1 MQLIY
6 KIPGP
11 ILILLGG
18 FSLSWGGLI
27 IRSFESAS
35 IWQILFYR
43 SIFFLWA
50 LITFLFLT
58 YGKKTLSR
66 IKVAGLPGIV
76 GGIFLSISF
85 VAYMYSMME
94 TTVANV
100 VFIIST
106 QTVFLPIVAYIFLK
120 EKISPRGYVAI
131 MLAMIGVTLMIGD
144 SLGTGSLKGNLAAL
158 TIPINFSVLVLII
171 RKYPKVDMVP
181 AIFYAGIFSCI
192 YGLLLLE
199 NINISVKDV
208 WLSFLLGVPQ
218 LAFGFIFITIGSR
231 TTPAVMVGLLML
243 LETIFAPIWVWLF
256 FNEIPPAS
264 VLVGGIIIISAV
276 VMKSLDFGKFK
287 R

>member
-1 MQLIY
+1 MNFVY

-11 ILILLGG
+11 LLILTGG
-18 FSLSWGGLI
+18 FCLSWGGLI
-27 IRSFESAS
+27 LRTFESAS

-43 SIFFLWA
+43 SIFFLWV
-50 LITFLFLT
+50 LIAFILLT
-58 YGKKTLSR
+58 YGKKTFKK
-66 IKVAGLPGIV
+66 IKEAGVPGLI
-76 GGIFLSISF
+76 GGIFLSTNF

-171 RKYPKVDMVP
+171 RKYPKVDMIP
-181 AIFYAGIFSCI
+181 AIFYAGILSCT

-199 NINISVKDV
+199 NFAISTKDI
-208 WLSFLLGVPQ
+208 WLAFLLGVPQ

-243 LETIFAPIWVWLF
+243 MESIFAPIWVWLF
-256 FNEIPPAS
+256 YNEIPPIS
-264 VLVGGIIIISAV
+264 VLVGGMIILSAV
-276 VMKSLDFGKFK
+276 VMKSLDYKK
-287 R
+287 V

>member
-1 MQLIY
+1 MNFVY

-11 ILILLGG
+11 LLILTGG
-18 FSLSWGGLI
+18 FCLSWGGLI
-27 IRSFESAS
+27 LRTFESAS

-43 SIFFLWA
+43 SIFFLWV
-50 LITFLFLT
+50 LIAFILLT
-58 YGKKTLSR
+58 YGKKTFKK
-66 IKVAGLPGIV
+66 IKEAGVPGLV
-76 GGIFLSISF
+76 GGLFLSTNF

-171 RKYPKVDMVP
+171 RKYPKVDMIP
-181 AIFYAGIFSCI
+181 AIFYAGILSCL

-199 NINISVKDV
+199 NFAISTKDI
-208 WLSFLLGVPQ
+208 WLAFLLGVPQ

-243 LETIFAPIWVWLF
+243 MESIFAPIWVWLF
-256 FNEIPPAS
+256 YNEIPPIS
-264 VLVGGIIIISAV
+264 VLVGGMIILSAV
-276 VMKSLDFGKFK
+276 VMKSLDYKK
-287 R
+287 V

>member
-1 MQLIY
+1 MNFVY

-11 ILILLGG
+11 ILILTGG
-18 FSLSWGGLI
+18 FCLSWGGLI
-27 IRSFESAS
+27 LRTFESAS

-43 SIFFLWA
+43 SIFFLWV
-50 LITFLFLT
+50 LIAFILLT
-58 YGKKTLSR
+58 YGKKTFKK
-66 IKVAGLPGIV
+66 IKEAGAPGLI
-76 GGIFLSISF
+76 GGIFLSTNF

-106 QTVFLPIVAYIFLK
+106 QTVFLPIIAYIFLK

-171 RKYPKVDMVP
+171 RKYPKVDMIP
-181 AIFYAGIFSCI
+181 AVFYAGILSCL

-199 NINISVKDV
+199 NFAISTKDI
-208 WLSFLLGVPQ
+208 WLAFLLGVPQ

-243 LETIFAPIWVWLF
+243 MESIFAPIWVWLF
-256 FNEIPPAS
+256 YNEIPPIS
-264 VLVGGIIIISAV
+264 VLVGGMIILSAV
-276 VMKSLDFGKFK
+276 VMKSLDYKK
-287 R
+287 V

>member
-1 MQLIY
+1 MHFIY

-27 IRSFESAS
+27 IRSFENAS

-43 SIFFLWA
+43 SLFFLWA

-58 YGKKTLSR
+58 YGKETINK
-66 IKVAGLPGIV
+66 IKIAGTPGLV
-76 GGIFLSISF
+76 GGIFLSGSF
-85 VAYMYSMME
+85 VAYMYSMTE

-106 QTVFLPIVAYIFLK
+106 QTIFLPILAYFILK
-120 EKISPRGYVAI
+120 EKISPRGLTAI
-131 MLAMIGVTLMIGD
+131 ILAMIGVTLMIGD
-144 SLGTGSLKGNLAAL
+144 SIGTGSLYGNIAAL
-158 TIPINFSVLVLII
+158 AIPINFSILILII
-171 RKYPKVDMVP
+171 RKYPKVDMIP

-199 NINISVKDV
+199 SISISAKDI

-231 TTPAVMVGLLML
+231 KTPAVMVGLLML
-243 LETIFAPIWVWLF
+243 METIFAPIWVWLF
-256 FNEIPPAS
+256 FSEIPPAS
-264 VLVGGIIIISAV
+264 VLIGGLIIISAV
-276 VMKSLDFGKFK
+276 VMKSLDFKK
-287 R
+287 KV

>member
-1 MQLIY
+1 MNFVY

-11 ILILLGG
+11 LLILTGG
-18 FSLSWGGLI
+18 FCLSWGGLI
-27 IRSFESAS
+27 LRTFESAS

-43 SIFFLWA
+43 SIFFLWV
-50 LITFLFLT
+50 LIAFILLT
-58 YGKKTLSR
+58 YRKKTFKK
-66 IKVAGLPGIV
+66 IKEAGAPGLI
-76 GGIFLSISF
+76 GGIFLSTNF

-131 MLAMIGVTLMIGD
+131 MLAMIGVTMMIGE

-171 RKYPKVDMVP
+171 RKYPKVDMIP
-181 AIFYAGIFSCI
+181 AIFYAGILSCL

-199 NINISVKDV
+199 NFAISTKDI
-208 WLSFLLGVPQ
+208 WLAFLLGVPQ

-243 LETIFAPIWVWLF
+243 MESIFAPIWVWLF
-256 FNEIPPAS
+256 YNEIPPVS
-264 VLVGGIIIISAV
+264 VLIGGIIILSAV
-276 VMKSLDFGKFK
+276 VMKSLDYKK
-287 R
+287 V

>member
-1 MQLIY
+1 MHFVY

-27 IRSFESAS
+27 IRSFEEAS

-50 LITFLFLT
+50 LITFLILT
-58 YGKKTLSR
+58 YGKKTFKK
-66 IKVAGLPGIV
+66 IKEAGIPGLV
-76 GGIFLSISF
+76 GGIFLSGSY
-85 VAYMYSMME
+85 VAYMYSMTE

-106 QTVFLPIVAYIFLK
+106 QTVFLPVLAYFFLK
-120 EKISPRGYVAI
+120 EKISPRGLVAI
-131 MLAMIGVTLMIGD
+131 VLAMIGVTLMIGD
-144 SLGTGSLKGNLAAL
+144 SFGTGSLNGNLAAL
-158 TIPINFSVLVLII
+158 VIPINFSILILII
-171 RKYPKVDMVP
+171 RKYPKVDMIP
-181 AIFYAGIFSCI
+181 AIFYAGIFSCL
-192 YGLLLLE
+192 YGLIFLE
-199 NINISVKDV
+199 TIVISPTDV

-243 LETIFAPIWVWLF
+243 METIFAPIWVWLF
-256 FNEIPPAS
+256 YNEIPPTS
-264 VLVGGIIIISAV
+264 VLIGGLIIVSAV
-276 VMKSLDFGKFK
+276 VMKSLDYKK
-287 R
+287 V

>member
-1 MQLIY
+1 MHFVY

-27 IRSFESAS
+27 IRSFEESS

-50 LITFLFLT
+50 LITFLILT
-58 YGKKTLSR
+58 YGKKTFKK
-66 IKVAGLPGIV
+66 IKEAGIPGLV
-76 GGIFLSISF
+76 GGIFLSVSY
-85 VAYMYSMME
+85 VAYMYSMTE

-106 QTVFLPIVAYIFLK
+106 QTVFLPVLAYFFLK
-120 EKISPRGYVAI
+120 EKISPRGLVAI
-131 MLAMIGVTLMIGD
+131 VLAMIGVTLMIGD
-144 SLGTGSLKGNLAAL
+144 SFGTGSLNGNLAAL
-158 TIPINFSVLVLII
+158 VIPINFSILILII
-171 RKYPKVDMVP
+171 RKYPKVDMIP
-181 AIFYAGIFSCI
+181 AIFYAGIFSCL
-192 YGLLLLE
+192 YGLIFLE
-199 NINISVKDV
+199 TIVISPTDV

-243 LETIFAPIWVWLF
+243 METIFAPIWVWLF
-256 FNEIPPAS
+256 YNEIPPTS
-264 VLVGGIIIISAV
+264 VLIGGLIIISAV
-276 VMKSLDFGKFK
+276 VMKSLDYKK
-287 R
+287 V

>member
-1 MQLIY
+1 MGIIY

-11 ILILLGG
+11 ILVLLGG

-27 IRSFESAS
+27 IRSFEGAS

-58 YGKKTLSR
+58 YGKKTFKK
-66 IKVAGLPGIV
+66 IKEAGVPGLV
-76 GGIFLSISF
+76 GGIFLSGSY
-85 VAYMYSMME
+85 VAYMYSMTE

-106 QTVFLPIVAYIFLK
+106 QTVFLPILAYFFLK
-120 EKISPRGYVAI
+120 EKISPRGLVAI
-131 MLAMIGVTLMIGD
+131 VLAMIGVTLMIGD
-144 SLGTGSLKGNLAAL
+144 SFGTGSLNGNLAAL
-158 TIPINFSVLVLII
+158 VIPINFSILILII
-171 RKYPKVDMVP
+171 RKYPKVDMIP
-181 AIFYAGIFSCI
+181 AIFYAGIFSCL
-192 YGLLLLE
+192 YGLIFLE
-199 NINISVKDV
+199 GISISPKDV

-243 LETIFAPIWVWLF
+243 METIFAPIWVWLF
-256 FNEIPPAS
+256 YNEIPPTS
-264 VLVGGIIIISAV
+264 VLIGGLIIISAV
-276 VMKSLDFGKFK
+276 VMKSLDYKK
-287 R
+287 KV

>member
-1 MQLIY
+1 MNFVY

-11 ILILLGG
+11 ILILTGG
-18 FSLSWGGLI
+18 FCLSWGDLI
-27 IRSFESAS
+27 LRTFESAS

-43 SIFFLWA
+43 SIFFLWV
-50 LITFLFLT
+50 LIAFILLT
-58 YGKKTLSR
+58 YRKKTFKK
-66 IKVAGLPGIV
+66 IKEAGVPGLI
-76 GGIFLSISF
+76 GGIFLSTNF

-131 MLAMIGVTLMIGD
+131 VLAMIGVTLMIGD

-158 TIPINFSVLVLII
+158 TIPINFSVLILII
-171 RKYPKVDMVP
+171 RKYPKVDMIP
-181 AIFYAGIFSCI
+181 AIFYAGILSCL
-192 YGLLLLE
+192 YGLFLLE
-199 NINISVKDV
+199 DLSISTKDI

-243 LETIFAPIWVWLF
+243 MESIFAPIWVWLF
-256 FNEIPPAS
+256 YNEIPPIS
-264 VLVGGIIIISAV
+264 VLVGGMIILSAV
-276 VMKSLDFGKFK
+276 VMKSLDYKK
-287 R
+287 V

>member
-1 MQLIY
+1 MNFVY

-11 ILILLGG
+11 LLILTGG
-18 FSLSWGGLI
+18 FCLSWGGLI
-27 IRSFESAS
+27 LRSFESAS

-43 SIFFLWA
+43 SIFFLWV
-50 LITFLFLT
+50 LIAFILLT
-58 YGKKTLSR
+58 YGKKTFKK
-66 IKVAGLPGIV
+66 IKEAGAPGLI
-76 GGIFLSISF
+76 GGIFLSTNF

-131 MLAMIGVTLMIGD
+131 VLAMIGVTLMIGD
-144 SLGTGSLKGNLAAL
+144 SFGTGSLKGYLSAL
-158 TIPINFSVLVLII
+158 TIPINFSVLILII
-171 RKYPKVDMVP
+171 RKYPKVDMIP
-181 AIFYAGIFSCI
+181 AIFYAGILSCL

-199 NINISVKDV
+199 NFAISTKDI
-208 WLSFLLGVPQ
+208 WLAFLLGVPQ

-243 LETIFAPIWVWLF
+243 MESIFAPIWVWLF
-256 FNEIPPAS
+256 YNEIPPIS
-264 VLVGGIIIISAV
+264 VLVGGMIILSAV
-276 VMKSLDFGKFK
+276 VMKSLDYKK
-287 R
+287 V

>member
-1 MQLIY
+1 MNFVY

-11 ILILLGG
+11 LLILTGG
-18 FSLSWGGLI
+18 FCLSWGGLI
-27 IRSFESAS
+27 LRTFESAS

-43 SIFFLWA
+43 SIFFLWV
-50 LITFLFLT
+50 LIAFILLT
-58 YGKKTLSR
+58 YGKKTFKK
-66 IKVAGLPGIV
+66 IKEAGVPGLI
-76 GGIFLSISF
+76 GGVFLSTNF

-120 EKISPRGYVAI
+120 EKISSRGYVAI
-131 MLAMIGVTLMIGD
+131 VLAMIGVTLMIGD

-171 RKYPKVDMVP
+171 RKYPKVDMIP
-181 AIFYAGIFSCI
+181 AIFYAGILSCL

-199 NINISVKDV
+199 NFAISTKDI
-208 WLSFLLGVPQ
+208 WLAFLLGVPQ

-243 LETIFAPIWVWLF
+243 MESIFAPIWVWLF
-256 FNEIPPAS
+256 YNEIPPIS
-264 VLVGGIIIISAV
+264 VLVGGMIILSAV
-276 VMKSLDFGKFK
+276 VMKSLDYKK
-287 R
+287 V

>member
-1 MQLIY
+1 MNFVY

-11 ILILLGG
+11 LLILTGG
-18 FSLSWGGLI
+18 FCLSWGGLI
-27 IRSFESAS
+27 LRTFESAS

-43 SIFFLWA
+43 SIFFLWV
-50 LITFLFLT
+50 LIAFILLT
-58 YGKKTLSR
+58 YGKKTFKK
-66 IKVAGLPGIV
+66 IKEAGVPGLI
-76 GGIFLSISF
+76 GGIFLSTNF

-131 MLAMIGVTLMIGD
+131 VLAMIGVTLMIGD

-171 RKYPKVDMVP
+171 RKYPKVDMIP
-181 AIFYAGIFSCI
+181 AIFYAGILSCL

-199 NINISVKDV
+199 NFTISTKDI
-208 WLSFLLGVPQ
+208 WLAFLLGVPQ

-243 LETIFAPIWVWLF
+243 MESIFAPIWVWLF
-256 FNEIPPAS
+256 YNEIPPIS
-264 VLVGGIIIISAV
+264 VLIGGIIILSAV
-276 VMKSLDFGKFK
+276 VMKSLDYKK
-287 R
+287 V

>member
-1 MQLIY
+1 MNFVY

-11 ILILLGG
+11 LLILTGG
-18 FSLSWGGLI
+18 FCLSWGGLI
-27 IRSFESAS
+27 LRTFESAS

-43 SIFFLWA
+43 SIFFLWV
-50 LITFLFLT
+50 LIAFILLT
-58 YGKKTLSR
+58 YGKKTFKK
-66 IKVAGLPGIV
+66 IKEAGVPGVI
-76 GGIFLSISF
+76 GGVFLSTNF

-94 TTVANV
+94 PTVANV

-171 RKYPKVDMVP
+171 RKYPKVDMIP
-181 AIFYAGIFSCI
+181 AVFYAGILSCL
-192 YGLLLLE
+192 YGLFLLE
-199 NINISVKDV
+199 NFAISTKDI
-208 WLSFLLGVPQ
+208 WLAFLLGVPQ

-231 TTPAVMVGLLML
+231 TTPAVMVGSLML
-243 LETIFAPIWVWLF
+243 MESIFAPIWVWLF
-256 FNEIPPAS
+256 YNEIPPIS
-264 VLVGGIIIISAV
+264 VLVGGIIILSAV
-276 VMKSLDFGKFK
+276 VMKSLDYKK
-287 R
+287 V

>member
-1 MQLIY
+1 MNFVY

-11 ILILLGG
+11 LLILTGG
-18 FSLSWGGLI
+18 FCLSWGGLI
-27 IRSFESAS
+27 LRSFESAS

-43 SIFFLWA
+43 SIFFLWV
-50 LITFLFLT
+50 LIAFILLT
-58 YGKKTLSR
+58 YRKKTLKK
-66 IKVAGLPGIV
+66 IKEAGVPGLI
-76 GGIFLSISF
+76 GGVFLSTNF

-120 EKISPRGYVAI
+120 EKISSRGYVAI
-131 MLAMIGVTLMIGD
+131 VLAMIGVTLMIGD

-171 RKYPKVDMVP
+171 RKYPKVDMIP
-181 AIFYAGIFSCI
+181 AIFYAGILSCL
-192 YGLLLLE
+192 YGLFLLE
-199 NINISVKDV
+199 DMIISTKDV

-243 LETIFAPIWVWLF
+243 MESIFAPIWVWLF
-256 FNEIPPAS
+256 YGEIPPAS
-264 VLVGGIIIISAV
+264 VLIGGIIILSAV
-276 VMKSLDFGKFK
+276 VMKSLDYKK
-287 R
+287 V

>member
-1 MQLIY
+1 MNFVY

-11 ILILLGG
+11 LLILTGG
-18 FSLSWGGLI
+18 FCLSWGGLI
-27 IRSFESAS
+27 LRTFESAS

-43 SIFFLWA
+43 SIFFLWV
-50 LITFLFLT
+50 LIAFILLT
-58 YGKKTLSR
+58 YGKKTFKK
-66 IKVAGLPGIV
+66 IKEAGVPGLI
-76 GGIFLSISF
+76 GGIFLSTNF

-106 QTVFLPIVAYIFLK
+106 QTVFLPIIAYIFLK

-144 SLGTGSLKGNLAAL
+144 SFGTGSLKGNLAAL

-171 RKYPKVDMVP
+171 RKYPKVDMIP
-181 AIFYAGIFSCI
+181 AIFYAGILSCL

-199 NINISVKDV
+199 NFAISTKDI
-208 WLSFLLGVPQ
+208 WLAFLLGVPQ

-243 LETIFAPIWVWLF
+243 MESIFAPIWVWLF
-256 FNEIPPAS
+256 YNEIPPIS
-264 VLVGGIIIISAV
+264 VLIGGIIILSAV
-276 VMKSLDFGKFK
+276 VMKSLDYKK
-287 R
+287 V